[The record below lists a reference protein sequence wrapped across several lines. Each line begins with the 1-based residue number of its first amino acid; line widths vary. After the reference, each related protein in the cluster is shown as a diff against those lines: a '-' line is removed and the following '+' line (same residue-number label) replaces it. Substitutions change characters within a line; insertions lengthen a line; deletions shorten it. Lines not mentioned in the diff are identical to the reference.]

1 MNMDQLAAHEM
12 NVFCR
17 IVDGGSFAAAADDM
31 GMTPS
36 AVSKLV
42 TRLEDRLGVRLLA
55 RTTRRLSLTAEG
67 EIYLQSA
74 RAIVSAIEE
83 AETELMASAAEPSG
97 HLKINTGVVV
107 GRHMLTPI
115 LPEFMARYPRVSVE
129 LNIADRQVD
138 LIAEQVDIAIRTGRL
153 TDSSLIARKLGD
165 TTRAICASPAYL
177 ERHGPLEY
185 PGELVKHNCMTVA
198 GFSYLR
204 RWPFLTPEGIN
215 MVEVSGHFD
224 SDSPDVI
231 VDMMLAGQGIGRLS
245 RLIVAD
251 HIESGALVELFPDQ
265 HRKEPLPVHAIMP
278 PGGNRALK
286 VRAFLDFLF
295 EHPDVKRHF

>member
-1 MNMDQLAAHEM
+1 MDQLSAHEM

-17 IVDGGSFAAAADDM
+17 IVDGGSFASAADEL

-42 TRLEDRLGVRLLA
+42 NRLENRLGVRLLT

-67 EIYLQSA
+67 EIYLGSA
-74 RAIVSAIEE
+74 REIVAAIENAE
-83 AETELMASAAEPSG
+83 AGLMASAAEPSG
-97 HLKINTGVVV
+97 LLKVNTGVVV

-115 LPEFMARYPRVSVE
+115 LPEFMERHPKVSVE

-138 LIAEQVDIAIRTGRL
+138 LIAEQVDVAIRTGQL

-165 TTRAICASPAYL
+165 TTRAICVSPDYL
-177 ERHGPLEY
+177 KRHGPIEH
-185 PGELVKHNCMTVA
+185 PGQLAQHNCMVVA
-198 GFSYLR
+198 GFPHLR
-204 RWPFLTPEGIN
+204 RWPFVTPEGVN
-215 MVEVSGHFD
+215 MVEVDGTFD

-245 RLIVAD
+245 RLIVAR
-251 HIESGALVELFPDQ
+251 HLEEGRLVELFADC
-265 HRKEPLPVHAIMP
+265 HRIDPLPVHALMP
-278 PGGNRALK
+278 PGGNRSLK
-286 VRAFLDFLF
+286 VCSFLDFLTG
-295 EHPDVKRHF
+295 HPLVRKRFQ

>member
-1 MNMDQLAAHEM
+1 MDHFSAHEM

-17 IVDGGSFAAAADDM
+17 IVDGGSFASAAGEL

-42 TRLEDRLGVRLLA
+42 SRLEDRLGVRLLT

-67 EIYLQSA
+67 EIYLGSA
-74 RAIVSAIEE
+74 REIVAAIENAE
-83 AETELMASAAEPSG
+83 AELMASAAEPSG
-97 HLKINTGVVV
+97 LLKINTGVVV
-107 GRHMLTPI
+107 GRHLLTPI
-115 LPEFMARYPRVSVE
+115 LPEFMERHPKISVE

-138 LIAEQVDIAIRTGRL
+138 LIAEQVDVAIRTGQL

-165 TTRAICASPAYL
+165 TTRAICVSPDYL
-177 ERHGPLEY
+177 EKHGPIEH
-185 PGELVKHNCMTVA
+185 PGELVQHNCMTVA
-198 GFSYLR
+198 GFPYLR
-204 RWPFLTPEGIN
+204 RWPFLTPEGMN
-215 MVEVSGHFD
+215 VVEVNGRFD

-231 VDMMLAGQGIGRLS
+231 VDMMLAGQGIARLS

-251 HIESGALVELFPDQ
+251 HIERGALVELFPDR
-265 HRKEPLPVHAIMP
+265 HKKEPLPVHAIMP
-278 PGGNRALK
+278 PGGNRSLK

-295 EHPDVKRHF
+295 RHPAVKKHF